1 MEARIDTKEK
11 WRNTMDRY
19 PVTSSNLAE
28 VGYDPELETL
38 EVQFKSGGVYQY
50 FNVTAVMYER
60 LMSADS
66 LGRYFNKEIKGHYPE
81 AKL

>member
-1 MEARIDTKEK
+1 MERQ
-11 WRNTMDRY
+11 

-38 EVQFKSGGVYQY
+38 EVQFRHGGVYQY
-50 FNVTAVMYER
+50 FNVPAFMNER
-60 LMSADS
+60 LMNADS
-66 LGRYFNKEIKGHYPE
+66 LGLFFNAEIRGHYPE

>member
-1 MEARIDTKEK
+1 MERQ
-11 WRNTMDRY
+11 

-38 EVQFKSGGVYQY
+38 EVLFKHGGVYQY
-50 FNVTAVMYER
+50 FNVPAFMHER
-60 LMSADS
+60 LMTADS
-66 LGRYFNKEIKGHYPE
+66 LGRFFNTEIKGHYPE

>member
-1 MEARIDTKEK
+1 MERQ
-11 WRNTMDRY
+11 

-38 EVQFKSGGVYQY
+38 EVQFRLGGVYQY
-50 FNVTAVMYER
+50 FNVPAFMYER

-66 LGRYFNKEIKGHYPE
+66 LGRFFNAEIKGHYPE
-81 AKL
+81 AKI

>member
-1 MEARIDTKEK
+1 MMERQ
-11 WRNTMDRY
+11 

-38 EVQFKSGGVYQY
+38 EVQFRPGGVYQY
-50 FNVTAVMYER
+50 FNVPAFMYER

-66 LGRYFNKEIKGHYPE
+66 LGRFFNAEIKGHYPE
-81 AKL
+81 AKI

>member
-1 MEARIDTKEK
+1 MQRQ
-11 WRNTMDRY
+11 

-38 EVQFKSGGVYQY
+38 EVQFKHGGVYQY
-50 FNVTAVMYER
+50 YNVPAFMNDR
-60 LMSADS
+60 LMAADS
-66 LGRYFNKEIKGHYPE
+66 LGRFFNTEIKGHYPE

>member
-1 MEARIDTKEK
+1 MERQ
-11 WRNTMDRY
+11 

-38 EVQFKSGGVYQY
+38 EVLFKHGGVYQY
-50 FNVTAVMYER
+50 FNVPSFMHER
-60 LMSADS
+60 LMIADS
-66 LGRYFNKEIKGHYPE
+66 LGRFFNTEIRGHFPE

>member
-1 MEARIDTKEK
+1 MERQ
-11 WRNTMDRY
+11 

-38 EVQFKSGGVYQY
+38 EVQFKHGGVYQY
-50 FNVTAVMYER
+50 FNVPAFMHQR
-60 LMSADS
+60 LMNADS
-66 LGRYFNKEIKGHYPE
+66 LGRFFNAEIRNHYPE

>member
-1 MEARIDTKEK
+1 MERQ
-11 WRNTMDRY
+11 

-28 VGYDPELETL
+28 VGYDPELEIL
-38 EVQFKSGGVYQY
+38 EVQFRHGGVYQY
-50 FNVTAVMYER
+50 LNVPAFMNER

-66 LGRYFNKEIKGHYPE
+66 LGRFFNAEIKGHYPE